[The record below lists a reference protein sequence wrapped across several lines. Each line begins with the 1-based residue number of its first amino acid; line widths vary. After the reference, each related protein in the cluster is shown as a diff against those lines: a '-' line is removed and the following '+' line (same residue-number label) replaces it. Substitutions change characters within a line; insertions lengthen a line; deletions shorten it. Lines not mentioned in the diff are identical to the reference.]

1 LKIEWNFSILVQSN
15 KQYKTNWR
23 VKPIF
28 SITLHKKDIVIL
40 ECIKETLGVGKIE
53 IKEWSKVAYRVESIK
68 ELEVIINHFDKY
80 PLVTTKWS
88 NFIIFKQCF
97 EMIKNGEHLTEDGLL
112 KIIGLKS
119 NLNLGLPDNI
129 IKAFSNKIVTKTKP
143 DYLFKGIPDPFWV
156 SGFTSGDGSFN
167 LKISSSATTSIGV
180 FN

>member
-1 LKIEWNFSILVQSN
+1 
-15 KQYKTNWR
+15 
-23 VKPIF
+23 
-28 SITLHKKDIVIL
+28 
-40 ECIKETLGVGKIE
+40 
-53 IKEWSKVAYRVESIK
+53 
-68 ELEVIINHFDKY
+68 
-80 PLVTTKWS
+80 
-88 NFIIFKQCF
+88 
-97 EMIKNGEHLTEDGLL
+97 MIKNGEHLTEDGLL